1 MRHSL
6 LRLSVLALLLTINTI
21 VFADTFVVNGIKYST
36 TSSSTVGVYSKSPKY
51 SGNVVIPESV
61 NYNETTY
68 SVTSIGDR
76 AFDGCN
82 GLTSVTIP
90 NSITSIGGYAFSGCN
105 SIEKLTL
112 LCPTVSSWFSGNT
125 SIKELILGDS
135 VTSIRYRAFE
145 GCSGLTSVTISN
157 SVTSIGERAFSS
169 CIGLTSVTIPNSV
182 TSIGKSA
189 FEGCTSL
196 TSVTIGNGVTS
207 IGDYTFSGCNN
218 LSVLD
223 ISETVCY
230 IEDNAFDEC
239 EKLTKIIIHD
249 IGAWCKVRLYKYP
262 SSGCLVFPPHHLFLN
277 EEEIV
282 DLVIPTDVELIN
294 RGTFSNCVYIKS
306 VTILGKTVEKWAF
319 SDCSNL
325 ESLLIGS
332 NVKSIKGGAFD
343 GCKSLESVHISDSKE
358 ELLFEDFSSYDR
370 AIFHDCMLKKAYIG
384 RNLGY
389 SDSPFGNQS
398 KLYNV
403 TIGEE
408 MTIIPS
414 NLFQH
419 CKSITSIT
427 IPQNIEEIGD
437 FSFFDCSN
445 LKKLVIEDSETPLS
459 LGRNYIEY
467 SLISGVFGSCNID
480 TLYLGRNL
488 EYLTDIGNGCHIY
501 PFGGCTL
508 SIVTIGDKVTSI
520 GRGLFRGSEMENI
533 ELTDNLKSIGEDA
546 FYGCQKLNCVVIP
559 NIVTSIGDCAFSS
572 CINLKTVTIGKNV
585 TEIGAYAFDTDDNW
599 KIGSLTKIIS
609 LIEEPFEVF
618 RIFRYWTR
626 LADYSNVFIQANDT
640 LFVPKGTVPLY
651 KSTSDWCDV
660 KNILE
665 IEESTDIIDIS
676 NSTLE
681 DNSAFYNLNG
691 IVATKPR
698 KGIYIK
704 NGKKIVIK

>member
-1 MRHSL
+1 MKHSL
-6 LRLSVLALLLTINTI
+6 LRLSILALVLTINTV
-21 VFADTFVVNGIKYST
+21 VFADTFVVNGIKYRT

-68 SVTSIGDR
+68 SVTSIEGY
-76 AFDGCN
+76 AFEGCSS
-82 GLTSVTIP
+82 LASVTIP
-90 NSITSIGGYAFSGCN
+90 NSVTSIG
-105 SIEKLTL
+105 
-112 LCPTVSSWFSGNT
+112 
-125 SIKELILGDS
+125 
-135 VTSIRYRAFE
+135 YRAFE
-145 GCSGLTSVTISN
+145 GCSGLTSVTIGN
-157 SVTSIGERAFSS
+157 SVTDIGESAFNGCSS
-169 CIGLTSVTIPNSV
+169 LASVTIPNSV

-230 IEDNAFDEC
+230 IEGNAFDEC

-282 DLVIPTDVELIN
+282 DLVIPTDVELVN
-294 RGTFSNCVYIKS
+294 RCTFSNCVYIKS
-306 VTILGKTVEKWAF
+306 VTILGKTVERWAF
-319 SDCSNL
+319 SNCSNL

-332 NVKSIKGGAFD
+332 NVKSIAGGVFD
-343 GCKSLESVHISDSKE
+343 GCKSLESVHICDSKE
-358 ELLFEDFSSYDR
+358 ELSLGDFSSD
-370 AIFHDCMLKKAYIG
+370 AVSIFHDCMLKEAYIG

-389 SDSPFGNQS
+389 SDSPFDYQK

-414 NLFQH
+414 NLFQN

-437 FSFFDCSN
+437 FSFFNCSN

-467 SLISGVFGSCNID
+467 SVVSGVFGSCNID

-488 EYLTDIGNGCHIY
+488 EYQTDIGNGNHIY

-520 GRGLFRGSEMENI
+520 GRGLFKGSEMENI
-533 ELTDNLKSIGEDA
+533 ELKDNLKSIGEFA
-546 FYGCQKLNCVVIP
+546 FDGCQKLNCVVIP
-559 NIVTSIGDCAFSS
+559 NSVTSIGDCAFEG
-572 CINLKTVTIGKNV
+572 CI
-585 TEIGAYAFDTDDNW
+585 
-599 KIGSLTKIIS
+599 
-609 LIEEPFEVF
+609 
-618 RIFRYWTR
+618 
-626 LADYSNVFIQANDT
+626 
-640 LFVPKGTVPLY
+640 
-651 KSTSDWCDV
+651 
-660 KNILE
+660 
-665 IEESTDIIDIS
+665 
-676 NSTLE
+676 
-681 DNSAFYNLNG
+681 
-691 IVATKPR
+691 
-698 KGIYIK
+698 
-704 NGKKIVIK
+704 